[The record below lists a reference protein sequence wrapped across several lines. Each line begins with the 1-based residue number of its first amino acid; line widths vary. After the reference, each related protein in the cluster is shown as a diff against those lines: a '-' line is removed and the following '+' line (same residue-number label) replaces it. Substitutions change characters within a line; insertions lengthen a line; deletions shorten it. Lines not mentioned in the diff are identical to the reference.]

1 MEYKLKYSVSNGHLS
16 SIIPVSF
23 ISIGNSGTPQD
34 ADPAADATAE
44 AHEAEVAEVV
54 DPASEVSDQSWIME
68 EPCGEGVFRGTTC
81 SLCILQYM
89 YEYVKYQF
97 YEM

>member
-1 MEYKLKYSVSNGHLS
+1 MAIYQLSFPYHLYL
-16 SIIPVSF
+16 

-68 EPCGEGVFRGTTC
+68 EPV
-81 SLCILQYM
+81 
-89 YEYVKYQF
+89 VKGCFVEQNVAKYF
-97 YEM
+97 TI

>member
-1 MEYKLKYSVSNGHLS
+1 MAIYHLS
-16 SIIPVSF
+16 FPYHLYL

-34 ADPAADATAE
+34 RDFAADATAE

-68 EPCGEGVFRGTTC
+68 EPCGEGVFCGTKC
-81 SLCILQYM
+81 SLCILQYNVCM
-89 YEYVKYQF
+89 NIC
-97 YEM
+97 

>member
-1 MEYKLKYSVSNGHLS
+1 MYPNGHLS
-16 SIIPVSF
+16 SIILISF

-34 ADPAADATAE
+34 ADFAADATAE

-68 EPCGEGVFRGTTC
+68 EPCGERAFCGSKSSQVFYNIC
-81 SLCILQYM
+81 
-89 YEYVKYQF
+89 
-97 YEM
+97 